1 MIKMKKLST
10 IIMALALV
18 LGMSQCKKQETPTNG
33 NGGEKVH
40 ITLNVN
46 NGENIS
52 VNVDNG
58 SRHDMSP
65 RLGMVKFENGDVL
78 YVGHDGK
85 YIGYLTYQ
93 NGAFA
98 GDLPAATNT
107 SDYLHF
113 YFLGGKGPDVGSITG
128 NPTSF
133 NISIADQSTKLP
145 VLCYGRSTKTYGS
158 TTNYSAV
165 LEYKCALVK
174 FDLVNH
180 VEDYSVKL
188 KNVPTQATVNFA
200 NPTAT
205 TAIVAKA
212 NQTNANMTLYGEPGN
227 AAYRW
232 AILLKGTNLTSGHDD
247 LDITGYQG
255 QDDLA
260 NLDNNNYID
269 EGISIS
275 NIVIPD
281 APNPLYAVK
290 TSGDVLT
297 KFSVGVGK
305 KVYFSKANLKYTAA
319 AGYQFHNTQF
329 DEIYPALQ
337 SNGNP
342 AQSGYNSNVH
352 LSNLSDMDRFCWG
365 FKVNATPGGDQY
377 VEGNHDL
384 DSDTDWGSQLTTEG
398 RHWRTLTADEWNY
411 LLYSRGPRSFMMVT
425 AVIPYGS
432 SYFRCRGL
440 LLFPDGFNHTQIQGL
455 YYSQDN
461 TKPTKAGFNTDWYN
475 KTNFTQT
482 QIDAFGGNLYQAID
496 KVSDGTNYM
505 FPTNENSNMNKLL
518 AAGCVFLPALGYRY
532 DGTQMTKYGYYDYA
546 NYAGQGFYWTAT
558 SIYSMGHEYS
568 KYFWFGIHGAENGT
582 GTNNEYVG
590 TASST
595 QRDSGMCVRLV
606 WDADPN

>member
-1 MIKMKKLST
+1 MKKLST

-98 GDLPAATNT
+98 GDLDDVTNPA
-107 SDYLHF
+107 DYLHF
-113 YFLGGKGPDVGSITG
+113 YFLGGKGPDVESITG

-133 NISIADQSTKLP
+133 PINIADQQDNLP
-145 VLCYGRSTKTYGS
+145 VLCYGVSTKTYGS
-158 TTNYSAV
+158 AKNYSAV

-180 VEDYSVKL
+180 VEDYYRVKL

-205 TAIVAKA
+205 TAIVATA

-232 AILLKGTNLTSGHDD
+232 AILLPGTNLDNAEGLTIGS
-247 LDITGYQG
+247 TV
-255 QDDLA
+255 A
-260 NLDNNNYID
+260 NHVMDNNMYID

-275 NIVIPD
+275 NTVIPD
-281 APNPLYAVK
+281 APNPQYAVK
-290 TSGDVLT
+290 TSGNVLT

-319 AGYQFHNTQF
+319 AGYHFHDTQF
-329 DEIYPALQ
+329 DEIYPALDD
-337 SNGNP
+337 GYP
-342 AQSGYNSNVH
+342 AQSEYHSNVH
-352 LSNLSDMDRFCWG
+352 LSNTSDMDRFCWG

-398 RHWRTLTADEWNY
+398 RHWRTLTADEWDY
-411 LLYSRGPRSFMMVT
+411 LLNSRGNKSFMMVT

-432 SYFRCRGL
+432 SYLRCRGL
-440 LLFPDGFNHTQIQGL
+440 LLFPDGFNHTNIQGL
-455 YYSQDN
+455 YYSEN
-461 TKPTKAGFNTDWYN
+461 NNNPAKAGFNTAWYN
-475 KTNFTQT
+475 KKDFTQA
-482 QIDAFGGNLYQAID
+482 QIDGSILFLYQPID
-496 KVSDGTNYM
+496 KLRDSNSNYM
-505 FPTNENSNMNKLL
+505 FITNPNSNMYKLL

-532 DGTQMTKYGYYDYA
+532 GTEITKYGCYDYA
-546 NYAGQGFYWTAT
+546 DYAGQGFYWTAT
-558 SIYSMGHEYS
+558 NIYSMGNEYS
-568 KYFWFGIHGAENGT
+568 KYFWFGIHGASNGT
-582 GTNNEYVG
+582 DTSNEEYVG

-595 QRDSGMCVRLV
+595 QRESGMCVRLV
-606 WDADPN
+606 WDADPD

>member
-1 MIKMKKLST
+1 MKRLST

-98 GDLPAATNT
+98 GDLEAPTNT
-107 SDYLHF
+107 ADFLHF
-113 YFLGGKGPDVGSITG
+113 YFLGGKGPDVESITG

-133 NISIADQSTKLP
+133 PINIADQQDNLP

-174 FDLVNH
+174 FNLVNH
-180 VEDYSVKL
+180 VEDYYSVEL

-205 TAIVAKA
+205 TAIVATA

-232 AILLKGTNLTSGHDD
+232 AILLPGTSLTSGHDD
-247 LDITGYQG
+247 LTISYTGQANLG
-255 QDDLA
+255 NLA
-260 NLDNNNYID
+260 NNDFID
-269 EGISIS
+269 KGISI
-275 NIVIPD
+275 NNTVIPD

-319 AGYQFHNTQF
+319 AGYSFHDTQF
-329 DEIYPALQ
+329 DEIYPALE

-342 AQSGYNSNVH
+342 AQSGYHSNV
-352 LSNLSDMDRFCWG
+352 NLTNTSDMDRFCWG
-365 FKVNATPGGDQY
+365 YKVNATPGGQQY
-377 VEGNHDL
+377 VVGNHDL

-398 RHWRTLTADEWNY
+398 RHWRTLTADEWDY
-411 LLYSRGPRSFMMVT
+411 LLNSRGPRSFMMVT

-432 SYFRCRGL
+432 SSYLRCQGL

-455 YYSQDN
+455 YYSADN
-461 TKPTKAGFNTDWYN
+461 TPAKAGFNTAWYN
-475 KTNFTQT
+475 KTDFTQT
-482 QIDAFGGNLYQAID
+482 QIDTYGSLLYHGID
-496 KVSDGTNYM
+496 KLRDSNSNYM
-505 FPTNENSNMNKLL
+505 FITNPNSNMYKLL

-532 DGTQMTKYGYYDYA
+532 GTQITKYSCYSTS
-546 NYAGQGFYWTAT
+546 YAGQGFYWTAT
-558 SIYSMGHEYS
+558 NIYSMGNEYS
-568 KYFWFGIHGAENGT
+568 KYFWFGIHDAENGT
-582 GTNNEYVG
+582 DTNNEEYVG

-595 QRDSGMCVRLV
+595 QRNSGMCVRLV
-606 WDADPN
+606 WDADPD

>member
-113 YFLGGKGPDVGSITG
+113 YFLGGKTPTTTPTAGTT
-128 NPTSF
+128 TSF

-205 TAIVAKA
+205 TAIVAG
-212 NQTNANMTLYGEPGN
+212 QTNANMTLYGEPGN

-232 AILLKGTNLTSGHDD
+232 AILLPGTNLDNAEGLTIDN
-247 LDITGYQG
+247 TV
-255 QDDLA
+255 A
-260 NLDNNNYID
+260 NHVMDNNMYID

-275 NIVIPD
+275 NTVIPA
-281 APNPLYAVK
+281 APNAQYAVK
-290 TSGDVLT
+290 TSGNVLT

-319 AGYQFHNTQF
+319 DGYSFHDTQF
-329 DEIYPALQ
+329 DEIYPAL

-342 AQSGYNSNVH
+342 AQSGYHSNVH
-352 LSNLSDMDRFCWG
+352 LTNLSDMDRFCWG

-398 RHWRTLTADEWNY
+398 RHWRTLTADEWDY
-411 LLYSRGPRSFMMVT
+411 LLNSRGARSFMMVD
-425 AVIPYGS
+425 AIIPYGS
-432 SYFRCRGL
+432 SSFLRCEGL

-455 YYSQDN
+455 YTSN
-461 TKPTKAGFNTDWYN
+461 SPSTVGFNTAWYN
-475 KTNFTQT
+475 KKDFTDT
-482 QIDAFGGNLYQAID
+482 EIDTYGRFLYQPID
-496 KVSDGTNYM
+496 KLRDSNSNYM
-505 FPTNENSNMNKLL
+505 FITNPNSNMYKLL

-532 DGTQMTKYGYYDYA
+532 GTEMTKYGCYQNSQYI
-546 NYAGQGFYWTAT
+546 GQGFYWTAT
-558 SIYSMGHEYS
+558 NIYNMGNEYS
-568 KYFWFGIHGAENGT
+568 KYFWFGIHGADNGT
-582 GTNNEYVG
+582 DTPNEEYVG

-595 QRDSGMCVRLV
+595 DRKSGMCVRLV
-606 WDADPN
+606 WDADPD

>member
-1 MIKMKKLST
+1 MKKLST

-113 YFLGGKGPDVGSITG
+113 YFLGGKTPTTTPTAGTT
-128 NPTSF
+128 TSF

-205 TAIVAKA
+205 TAIVAG
-212 NQTNANMTLYGEPGN
+212 QTNANMTLYGEPGN

-232 AILLKGTNLTSGHDD
+232 AILLPGTNLDNAEGLTIGSTVASHVM
-247 LDITGYQG
+247 
-255 QDDLA
+255 
-260 NLDNNNYID
+260 DNNMYID

-275 NIVIPD
+275 NTVIPA
-281 APNPLYAVK
+281 APNAQYAVK
-290 TSGDVLT
+290 TSGNVLT

-319 AGYQFHNTQF
+319 AGYHFHDTQF
-329 DEIYPALQ
+329 DEIYPALN
-337 SNGNP
+337 SDGYP
-342 AQSGYNSNVH
+342 VQSGYHSNVN
-352 LSNLSDMDRFCWG
+352 LSNTSDMDRFCWG
-365 FKVNATPGGDQY
+365 YKVNATPGGQQY

-398 RHWRTLTADEWNY
+398 RHWRTLTADEWDY
-411 LLYSRGPRSFMMVT
+411 LLNSRGARSFMMVD
-425 AVIPYGS
+425 AIIPYGS
-432 SYFRCRGL
+432 SFLRCQGL
-440 LLFPDGFNHTQIQGL
+440 LLFPDGFNHNQIQGL
-455 YYSQDN
+455 YYSTNQSLV
-461 TKPTKAGFNTDWYN
+461 GFNTARYN
-475 KTNFTQT
+475 KKDFTQT
-482 QIDAFGGNLYQAID
+482 EIDSYGRYLYQPID
-496 KVSDGTNYM
+496 KLTDSNSNYM
-505 FPTNENSNMNKLL
+505 FPTNPNSNMYKLL

-532 DGTQMTKYGYYDYA
+532 GTQITKYGCYQHSQYI
-546 NYAGQGFYWTAT
+546 GQGFYWTAT
-558 SIYSMGHEYS
+558 NIYSENHEYAN
-568 KYFWFGIHGAENGT
+568 YLWFGIHGVSNGT
-582 GTNNEYVG
+582 DTPNEENVG

-595 QRDSGMCVRLV
+595 QRNSGMCVRLV
-606 WDADPN
+606 WDADPD